1 MIPKIL
7 HLCWLSGDPFPEKI
21 QKCVDSWKRI
31 LPDYEIY
38 LWDRNRFNV
47 DDIPWVKEAY
57 SVKKYA
63 FAADY
68 IRCYALYTYG
78 GIYLDSDVEVLKR
91 FDDLMGNK
99 YFMCFENS
107 EGAIEAATIGAEK
120 GFDLFEKM
128 LEYYRDRHFITEQGS
143 FDTTTIPD
151 TMGNIITKYYKVKPI
166 ETPNDFDESVG
177 TLCVYPKDFF
187 SPMVD
192 EELLF
197 LTKRTYSIH
206 HYAGSWQSPL
216 YRKLRL
222 LVLKMLGVKMKQRLG
237 VIWRKYIG

>member
-1 MIPKIL
+1 MIPKII
-7 HLCWLSGDPFPEKI
+7 HLCWLSGDPFPDKI

-31 LPDYEIY
+31 LPDYEIC
-38 LWDRNRFNV
+38 LWDKNRFKL
-47 DDIPWVKEAY
+47 DDVPWVKEAY
-57 SVKKYA
+57 SAKKYA

-78 GIYLDSDVEVLKR
+78 GVYLDSDVEVLKR
-91 FDDLMGNK
+91 FDDLMEK
-99 YFMCFENS
+99 PYFMCFENS

-120 GFDLFEKM
+120 GHGLFEKM
-128 LEYYRDRHFITEQGS
+128 LDYYRDRHFINRQGS
-143 FDTTTIPD
+143 YDTTTIPD
-151 TMGNIITKYYKVKPI
+151 IMGDIISRQYKIKPI
-166 ETPNDFDESVG
+166 ESPDEFDESAE
-177 TLCVYPKDFF
+177 TLCVYPKDYF

-216 YRKLRL
+216 YRKFRL
-222 LVLKMLGVKMKQRLG
+222 FVLKLLGSKTKQTLG
-237 VIWRKYIG
+237 KFWRRYKS